1 MISLYPNGVVVKN
14 TKPFFAQDQR
24 LDTAAAA
31 RAGYVFW
38 HEEQAR
44 GPGETQ
50 ARIMYRRVT
59 PQVGETKV
67 LAPGGSPFQEG
78 NVRQS
83 PRAAAV
89 PVDNALR
96 WFVFWN
102 GSQQQKNNV
111 FFSQLTN
118 PDDPTTW
125 TPETLVPT
133 SPSLATVQE
142 ASPSYVPSTGTLWL
156 FYSGFNQKLGR
167 SGRIRHEARPTKLG
181 SRQVVENPNTKEKV
195 RALYGLLGFAPRLG
209 EILRSNPTRTTFT
222 AAGVDWQVSDQNP
235 AAIFINGYVPLPG
248 SGDARPG
255 AQANGLQVYLNGQ
268 LVSDP
273 STGGW
278 RRMTSRTGRS
288 RRHSPETERLPF
300 T

>member
-1 MISLYPNGVVVKN
+1 M
-14 TKPFFAQDQR
+14 
-24 LDTAAAA
+24 
-31 RAGYVFW
+31 
-38 HEEQAR
+38 
-44 GPGETQ
+44 
-50 ARIMYRRVT
+50 T

-142 ASPSYVPSTGTLWL
+142 ASPSVRPQHRHAVAVLQRL
-156 FYSGFNQKLGR
+156 QPEAGR
-167 SGRIRHEARPTKLG
+167 SDVFATKLDPTKLG
-181 SRQVVENPNTKEKV
+181 SRQVVENPDTKEKV

-209 EILRSNPTRTTFT
+209 EILRANPTRTTFT

-255 AQANGLQVYLNGQ
+255 
-268 LVSDP
+268 
-273 STGGW
+273 
-278 RRMTSRTGRS
+278 RS
-288 RRHSPETERLPF
+288 RRTACKST
-300 T
+300 